1 MGSVV
6 VLNVDETVAVRS
18 GLHLKNPGR
27 YSGRV
32 FHLDDFLYGCMCRE
46 LALPERLKKCFVK
59 EIIEFAIHEA
69 SVGSLGHGRENRAGR
84 RRAGP

>member
-6 VLNVDETVAVRS
+6 VLDVDETMAVRS
-18 GLHLKNPGR
+18 GLDLKNLGR

-32 FHLDDFLYGCMCRE
+32 GHLDDFLYGCMYRE
-46 LALPERLKKCFVK
+46 LALPERLKNCFVE

-69 SVGSLGHGRENRAGR
+69 SIGSLGHGRENRAGR
-84 RRAGP
+84 RRARS